1 MSPSSHSLPSH
12 EILDCSSHHI
22 VMYNIIPLSLSLSLS
37 PPHFIFKPVFG
48 TERERVREVLFRKAP
63 SWVTWQTA
71 EGRKL
76 RTPYSSSSLPSFTR
90 YPPLSLSPPPRPVQD
105 GGGWRPRRTPRAR
118 GRRHRR
124 WFVRRKISLAQIAGI
139 RISCGALALWLFFSI
154 LSLSLTLFLLSLF
167 ADDCGTWLI
176 LHCRIGRNERERERT
191 NCNLTLGIL
200 WGARGEKKAFI
211 CWSLRGSQTVAEL
224 DGGNVAQNDWFS
236 N

>member
-139 RISCGALALWLFFSI
+139 RISCGALALWIFFSI
-154 LSLSLTLFLLSLF
+154 LSLSQTLFLSSLSLSLLMIVGLDSF
-167 ADDCGTWLI
+167 YTAALEGT
-176 LHCRIGRNERERERT
+176 RERERGQT
-191 NCNLTLGIL
+191 VIL
-200 WGARGEKKAFI
+200 HLVFCEERGERKKPSFVGHFVEAK
-211 CWSLRGSQTVAEL
+211 L
-224 DGGNVAQNDWFS
+224 
-236 N
+236 